1 MLKKVIIGILCFVI
15 LAATAGGIYLYTL
28 DWNKHKAVVAQRFS
42 QITGLKAVIDGNLE
56 VKLFPSPEVF
66 QKQRR
71 KITAGRCQRNQS
83 FRRPD
88 AIA

>member
-42 QITGLKAVIDGNLE
+42 QITGLKAVNNG
-56 VKLFPSPEVF
+56 F
-66 QKQRR
+66 
-71 KITAGRCQRNQS
+71 
-83 FRRPD
+83 
-88 AIA
+88 

>member
-56 VKLFPSPEVF
+56 VKLFPNFLPARSSFSKTTAEN
-66 QKQRR
+66 RR
-71 KITAGRCQRNQS
+71 WSLSTKSELPST
-83 FRRPD
+83 
-88 AIA
+88 

>member
-56 VKLFPSPEVF
+56 GKLFPSPEFSASKVMF
-66 QKQRR
+66 
-71 KITAGRCQRNQS
+71 
-83 FRRPD
+83 F
-88 AIA
+88 